1 MSDKNRQE
9 VAKQN
14 ATSKSSKQTNKRP
27 NFLVRSA
34 RWIKKKFKEMWSEL
48 KKVSWPGFTK
58 VVKQTGIVIG
68 VVLVFL
74 VVLTGIDFGLKEL
87 LDLVR
92 GIGK

>member
-48 KKVSWPGFTK
+48 KKVSWPGFK
-58 VVKQTGIVIG
+58 QVAKQTGIVLAF
-68 VVLVFL
+68 VLVFA
-74 VVLTGIDFGLKEL
+74 VVIFGFERLCSWLAGL
-87 LDLVR
+87 LF
-92 GIGK
+92 